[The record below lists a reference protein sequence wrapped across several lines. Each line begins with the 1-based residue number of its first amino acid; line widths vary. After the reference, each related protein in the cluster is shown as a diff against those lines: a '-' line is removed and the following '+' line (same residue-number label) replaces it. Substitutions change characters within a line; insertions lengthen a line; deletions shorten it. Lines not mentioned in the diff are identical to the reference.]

1 MFFTAFPAHIQ
12 LIQLIQLFFTQ
23 YRPAFE
29 YDIAG
34 QANQIPFTSDF
45 HPARLANIQLGR
57 RNAAADAFR
66 TMVDAP
72 APCGEVSV
80 PPAVHG
86 FSAITNQG
94 IRLADLARAVVP
106 LSPEQAARYSAM
118 APADKRLGL
127 EQVQRLM
134 PPVQKM
140 SA

>member
-45 HPARLANIQLGR
+45 HRAYLANIIGR
-57 RNAAADAFR
+57 CHAAADAFR

-94 IRLADLARAVVP
+94 IRLADLARAVGP

-118 APADKRLGL
+118 APADKRLALG
-127 EQVQRLM
+127 QVERLM
-134 PPVQKM
+134 PSVRQV